1 MAILFGILLFLS
13 FLAAIIFGAN
23 YITIRSILEQ
33 KGIEISL
40 FTWIFDDLAKFKRL
54 IVSDKIDKKK
64 AEYVYYYNWCIY
76 SFLATA
82 ICVINAIVVFNVY
95 VPITQ

>member
-23 YITIRSILEQ
+23 YITIRSILDQ

-40 FTWIFDDLAKFKRL
+40 FTWIFDDLVKFKRH
-54 IVSDKIDKKK
+54 IVSEKIDKKK
-64 AEYVYYYNWCIY
+64 D
-76 SFLATA
+76 
-82 ICVINAIVVFNVY
+82 
-95 VPITQ
+95 